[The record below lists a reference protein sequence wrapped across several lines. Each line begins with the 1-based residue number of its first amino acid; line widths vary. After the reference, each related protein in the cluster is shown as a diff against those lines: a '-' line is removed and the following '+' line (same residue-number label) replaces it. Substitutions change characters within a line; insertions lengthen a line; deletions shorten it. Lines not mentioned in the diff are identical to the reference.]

1 MKVTLTEMHSIRDAI
16 RTMYMSKRTWN
27 REIEQQLKEMVDH
40 CTDRYGRPL
49 DSPEDDELKIKF
61 DKEVAKLLK
70 WGQKHITMLRFED
83 ISVVVEGLHRGAT
96 DDLDSHAKR
105 MDNRIIRSRDRKS
118 VV

>member
-27 REIEQQLKEMVDH
+27 VEIEQQLKEMVDH

-49 DSPEDDELKIKF
+49 DLPEDDELKIKF

-70 WGQKHITMLRFED
+70 WGQKHITMLRLTENNGKPCAFYL
-83 ISVVVEGLHRGAT
+83 EGLSESKVRRYDQTENCFHKY
-96 DDLDSHAKR
+96 LY
-105 MDNRIIRSRDRKS
+105 
-118 VV
+118 